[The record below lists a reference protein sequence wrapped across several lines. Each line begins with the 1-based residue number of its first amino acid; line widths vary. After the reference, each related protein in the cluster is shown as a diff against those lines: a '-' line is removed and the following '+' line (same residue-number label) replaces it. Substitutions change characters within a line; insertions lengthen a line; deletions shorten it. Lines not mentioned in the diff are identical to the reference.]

1 MKISTRTLTMPN
13 IHFILADEMIN
24 SLTRI
29 KNIPISCNLRCFKQN
44 CKLNCVVNKQY
55 CKLIKMSIF

>member
-1 MKISTRTLTMPN
+1 MYKRPYEEISTHALTMPN
-13 IHFILADEMIN
+13 IHFILADEMSN

-44 CKLNCVVNKQY
+44 CKLNCD
-55 CKLIKMSIF
+55 